1 MALPVMNLPKYSAT
15 VPSTGQ
21 HIKYRPFVVSE
32 EKVML
37 TALEGGDQ
45 KEIVGA
51 VLDIIESCI
60 LTEGIDIRNLPTFD
74 IEKIFLKIRAKSVG
88 EKIEMRARHT
98 NDDGECDHR
107 TDVLVPLDKIKV
119 TGEISDGKIELTDTI
134 GIKLKYP
141 SFETTY
147 GVGKLGVVEA
157 YDIIYDSIEYVW
169 DANDVY
175 KDFTKDEMSDWVGQ
189 LNKSQF
195 KKIMDFLETIPKLA
209 YEIKWK
215 CEKCGKRDKV
225 AVEGLTSFF
234 T

>member
-1 MALPVMNLPKYSAT
+1 MTLPVMSLPKYSAT
-15 VPSTGQ
+15 VPSTGRQ
-21 HIKYRPFVVSE
+21 IKYRPFVVSE

-45 KEIVGA
+45 LEIVGS

-60 LTEGIDIRNLPTFD
+60 LTEGIDVRELPTFD
-74 IEKIFLKIRAKSVG
+74 VEKLFLKIRAKSVG
-88 EKIEMRARHT
+88 EKIEMRASHT
-98 NDDGECDHR
+98 NGGTCDHK
-107 TDVLVPLDKIKV
+107 TDVTIPLDKINV
-119 TGEISDGKIELTDTI
+119 TGEISDGKIELTKDI

-147 GVGKLGVVEA
+147 GIGKLGVNEA
-157 YDIIYDSIEYVW
+157 YDVIYDSIEYVW
-169 DANDVY
+169 DSNDVY
-175 KDFTKDEMSDWVGQ
+175 KEFTKEEMANWVGQ
-189 LNKSQF
+189 LNKAQF
-195 KKIMDFLETIPKLA
+195 KKIMDFLETTPKLT
-209 YEIKWK
+209 YDIKWK